1 LDWTPFHDRPA
12 QTEHAK
18 PFNPYDQIVETRGAR
33 PMKLPLSLPGT
44 TPKVAVLEM
53 YGTIGGAIRTQQYA
67 PALKALRED
76 RRVRAVVLDIDSP
89 GGSAQVADYLYVEL
103 RKLAAKKPVVAFI
116 RGMGASG
123 GYFLAVGA
131 QRIVATRASVVGS
144 IGVITIRPVAEEL
157 LRKVG
162 VRVSVARTGPL
173 KGMGMPFMEQTD
185 EERKKDQAMVDW
197 FFEHFIQV
205 VSEGRRVPPDTVRG
219 WATGEVFWGAEA
231 LEKGLVDEIGDLDRA
246 TALAADLA
254 RIPEKVTRVRPRR
267 APLVQRL
274 VGQAT
279 QAIARSVAAEFER
292 AFTSSVEYR
301 WRG

>member
-1 LDWTPFHDRPA
+1 
-12 QTEHAK
+12 
-18 PFNPYDQIVETRGAR
+18 
-33 PMKLPLSLPGT
+33 MKLPLSLPGT

-53 YGTIGGAIRTQQYA
+53 YGSIGGAIRTQQYA

-89 GGSAQVADYLYVEL
+89 GGSAQVADYLYIEL

-162 VRVSVARTGPL
+162 VRVAVARTGPL
-173 KGMGMPFMEQTD
+173 KGMGMPFIEQTD

-205 VSEGRRVPPDTVRG
+205 VAEGRRVPPDTVRG

-279 QAIARSVAAEFER
+279 QAVARGMAVEIER
-292 AFTSSVEYR
+292 ALTGTVEYR